1 MVQDMI
7 KQKIAGSLLALC
19 MVAGLFNSTYTVSA
33 SEPAE
38 SVHAIVPKTS
48 KASSKSI
55 KLSWTSADDASVKYY
70 YVMRRGTK
78 DSKGTGTWKTLTKIK
93 SDGKAGGP
101 ANTYTDKLKSSA
113 PQQFEYKICTA
124 DAAVDTR
131 GQAYRDETDKYAVL
145 GTNIKVCID
154 PGHYGTRNNNYD
166 QKGKNGEHP
175 YSEAQFALKIGKAL
189 QEELKHTYGID
200 SYMTRTT
207 SRISLTY
214 NGKTY
219 TNEKLDQ
226 GNISVRGYMAKTKEC
241 DFFISLHTNA
251 TGRKKN
257 PWNQP
262 KSLNKVYIFVNSTA
276 HNSSRGMKIAN
287 SIGAELTAYN
297 QASGIQSAGFE
308 ARSRKKAAGFTNL
321 KNDSYNEN
329 GTVIYRKGSSGSDYY
344 GVLRGAS
351 VKGVEGMIVEHAYHV
366 TGIMREKADASSD
379 LYQNWAAC
387 DAYGI
392 AKGFGFITSRRL

>member
-1 MVQDMI
+1 MI
-7 KQKIAGSLLALC
+7 KQKIAGSLLALSLA
-19 MVAGLFNSTYTVSA
+19 AGLFNSTYTVSA

-38 SVHAIVPKTS
+38 SVYAIVPETS
-48 KASSKSI
+48 KASSRSI
-55 KLSWTSADDASVKYY
+55 RLSWKSSDDAAVKYY

-78 DSKGTGTWKTLTKIK
+78 DSKGTGTWKTLARIK

-101 ANTYTDKLKSSA
+101 ANSYTDKLKSSS
-113 PQQFEYKICTA
+113 PQQYEYKICTLSKN
-124 DAAVDTR
+124 AAVDTR
-131 GQAYRDETDKYAVL
+131 NQEYQDETDQYAVL
-145 GTNIKVCID
+145 GSNIKVCID
-154 PGHYGTRNNNYD
+154 PGHYGNRNNNYD

-175 YSEAQFALKIGKAL
+175 YSEAQFVLKIGKAL
-189 QEELKHTYGID
+189 QEELKQEYGID

-219 TNEKLDQ
+219 ANEKLDM
-226 GNISVRGYMAKTKEC
+226 GSISVRGYMAKTKEC

-262 KSLNKVYIFVNSTA
+262 KKLNKVYIFVNSTA
-276 HNSSRGMKIAN
+276 HKSSRGMKIAN
-287 SIGAELTAYN
+287 SIGTELTAIN
-297 QASGIQSAGFE
+297 QESGIQSAGFE
-308 ARSRKKAAGFTNL
+308 ARSRKKAANFTNL
-321 KNDSYNEN
+321 KNDSYSEN

-351 VKGVEGMIVEHAYHV
+351 AKGVEGIIVEHAYHA
-366 TGIMREKADASSD
+366 TGIVREQANVSSD
-379 LYQNWAAC
+379 LCENWAEC

-392 AKGFGFITSRRL
+392 ARGFGFATSNRS